1 MARCIALVIVAAF
14 WAAFGGLDSHEAFLA
29 SRTRSQA
36 PAGHG
41 AAATAAAAGA
51 FLLAIVATF
60 TLASAL
66 LLAHVRALGAHP
78 HAAGPGGAEHGFAT
92 GRLAAATLAAA
103 AAVLSLGAV
112 LRLVA

>member
-1 MARCIALVIVAAF
+1 MARFIALVIVAAF
-14 WAAFGGLDSHEAFLA
+14 WAAFGGLESHEAFLA
-29 SRTRSQA
+29 SGTRNQA

-41 AAATAAAAGA
+41 AAAAAGA

-60 TLASAL
+60 ALASAL
-66 LLAHVRALGAHP
+66 LLAHVRALGAHA
-78 HAAGPGGAEHGFAT
+78 HTGGAGGVEHGFAT

-103 AAVLSLGAV
+103 AAVLGVGAV

>member
-1 MARCIALVIVAAF
+1 MARFIALVIVAAF

-29 SRTRSQA
+29 SGTRNQA

-41 AAATAAAAGA
+41 AAAAAAAGA

-60 TLASAL
+60 ALASAL
-66 LLAHVRALGAHP
+66 LLAHVRALRSHRRA
-78 HAAGPGGAEHGFAT
+78 GGAERGFAT

-103 AAVLSLGAV
+103 AAVLGVGAV

>member
-1 MARCIALVIVAAF
+1 MARFIALVIVAAF

-29 SRTRSQA
+29 SGTRNQA

-41 AAATAAAAGA
+41 AAAAGA

-60 TLASAL
+60 ALASAL
-66 LLAHVRALGAHP
+66 LLAHVRALGAHA
-78 HAAGPGGAEHGFAT
+78 HTGGAGGVEHGFAT

-103 AAVLSLGAV
+103 AAVLGVGAV

>member
-1 MARCIALVIVAAF
+1 MARFIALVIVAAF

-29 SRTRSQA
+29 SGTRNQA

-41 AAATAAAAGA
+41 AAAAVAAGA
-51 FLLAIVATF
+51 FLLAIAATF
-60 TLASAL
+60 ALASAL
-66 LLAHVRALGAHP
+66 LLAHVRALGAHA
-78 HAAGPGGAEHGFAT
+78 HAGGAGGVEHGFAT

-103 AAVLSLGAV
+103 AAVLGVGAV